1 MKLQFERI
9 FKNAGLKKG
18 LMKILILVVVVLVT
32 KQAFGQSMT
41 EAEILQISKTKFR
54 WQLESKFDSL
64 ANLFDDKITLQHGNG
79 HFQSKTEYFNT
90 LKSGMLK
97 YLNINVTEQAVNV
110 IENTA
115 VLVGKVKF
123 TISLNGEKKDFD
135 FSFTEVY
142 AQGNNSWK
150 LVLYAFRNNVQ

>member
-1 MKLQFERI
+1 MRLQFQPVL
-9 FKNAGLKKG
+9 KNADLKRG
-18 LMKILILVVVVLVT
+18 LMKLLILIMVVFAAIQVS
-32 KQAFGQSMT
+32 GQSKA
-41 EAEILQISKTKFR
+41 EDEILRLSKTKFR

-79 HFQSKTEYFNT
+79 RFQSKTEYFNT
-90 LKSGMLK
+90 LKSGMLQ
-97 YLNINVTEQAVNV
+97 YLNVNVTEHTVNV

-135 FSFTEVY
+135 FGFTEVY
-142 AQGNNSWK
+142 SQGYNSWK
-150 LVLYAFRNNVQ
+150 LVLYAFRNNEQ